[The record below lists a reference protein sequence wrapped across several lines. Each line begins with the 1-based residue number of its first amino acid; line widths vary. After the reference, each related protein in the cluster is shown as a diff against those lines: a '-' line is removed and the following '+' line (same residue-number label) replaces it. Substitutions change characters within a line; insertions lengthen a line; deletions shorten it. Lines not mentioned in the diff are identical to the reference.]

1 MKDKGQGVA
10 ASKKRSLMA
19 LALLVIALI
28 GVAVF
33 ALLPREPRY
42 EGRTLSAWLSEYDI
56 RFDAKYIRTVRP
68 EKTKADEAVLH
79 IGTNGFPVLLH
90 MLWVRDSAF
99 KEKLAG
105 LSEKTHFHIDFTP
118 AWQSNWRAVMAFDA
132 LGAAGKEAVPAL
144 VRGLTNSHWSV
155 RMNAARAL
163 AAVRAAPELAVPSLV
178 KTLEDTND
186 LVRVETA
193 TALQLYGRAAKPA
206 VPVLLKML
214 NDPDSNIQAGAGR
227 ALWAI
232 DPEAARKVGIP

>member
-1 MKDKGQGVA
+1 VA
-10 ASKKRSLMA
+10 AIKKRLLMA
-19 LALLVIALI
+19 RALLAIALI
-28 GVAVF
+28 GVAVW
-33 ALLPREPRY
+33 ALLPGEPRY

-56 RFDAKYIRTVRP
+56 RFDAKYIRPIRP
-68 EKTKADEAVLH
+68 EKKKVDEAVLH

-105 LSEKTHFHIDFTP
+105 LSAKTHLYIHFTP

-132 LGAAGKEAVPAL
+132 LGTAGKEVVPAL
-144 VRGLTNSHWSV
+144 VRGLTNSDWTV

-163 AAVRAAPELAVPSLV
+163 AAVRTAPELAVPSLV

-186 LVRVETA
+186 WVRVETA

-214 NDPDSNIQAGAGR
+214 NDPDANIQSGAGR

-232 DPEAARKVGIP
+232 DPEAARQAGIP